1 MKAAQRHRL
10 ILLVLASIC
19 FLLFCSSTVQAEPSS
34 EAFSMQDA
42 MKYLDVD
49 TLEAYKGHLDDEIS
63 AGLEIKSLREWL
75 GEFSQGNWKLDIKE
89 LGPRIL
95 QLFFREVAAN
105 SGLLGKLIILSVIS
119 ALLLNLQ
126 NAFSKSV
133 SKISYLATFLALSAI
148 ALGSF
153 KVVLSIAQ
161 ETITN
166 MVTFMTAMLPQVMVL
181 VAGLGGINSSVM
193 LFPLLMS
200 AATFCA
206 GAIKDIVFPLIL
218 VAVILSLLN
227 QMSETVQ
234 VERLAKVMG
243 RVAQIALGFFLTI
256 FVGIATLRAVYA
268 SVLDNVT
275 LRTTRFITDNAV
287 PLVGK
292 MVGDTIEV
300 AAGYVIMLKH
310 AVSIYGVLI
319 ILGII
324 LLPLI
329 KIAAIVIIYKI
340 VAAIVEPM
348 GDARTAAV
356 LDTMSNYLAMI
367 LAATAGVAL
376 MFFFM
381 IAIIAG
387 MSNGLG
393 MLR

>member
-1 MKAAQRHRL
+1 MKAAQRHCL
-10 ILLVLASIC
+10 IILTSIC
-19 FLLFCSSTVQAEPSS
+19 FLLFCSSVVQAEPSS
-34 EAFSMQDA
+34 EVFSMQDA
-42 MKYLDVD
+42 MKYLDID
-49 TLEAYKGHLDDEIS
+49 TLEAYKGHLDEEIS
-63 AGLEIKSLREWL
+63 AGLEIKSAREWL
-75 GEFSQGNWKLDIKE
+75 GEFAQGNWKLEIKE
-89 LGPRIL
+89 LGQSIL
-95 QLFFREVAAN
+95 RLFFREVVAN
-105 SGLLGKLIILSVIS
+105 SGLLGKLIILSVLS

-153 KVVLSIAQ
+153 KVALSIAQ
-161 ETITN
+161 ETITS
-166 MVTFMTAMLPQVMVL
+166 MVTFMTAMLPQMMVL
-181 VAGLGGINSSVM
+181 VAGLGGINTSVM

-206 GAIKDIVFPLIL
+206 GAIKDVVFPLIL
-218 VAVILSLLN
+218 MAVILSLLN
-227 QMSETVQ
+227 QMSETVK

-300 AAGYVIMLKH
+300 AAGYVVMLKH

-329 KIAAIVIIYKI
+329 KIAVMVIIYKI

-356 LDTMSNYLAMI
+356 LDTMSSYLAMI

-387 MSNGLG
+387 MSNGLS

>member
-1 MKAAQRHRL
+1 M
-10 ILLVLASIC
+10 
-19 FLLFCSSTVQAEPSS
+19 
-34 EAFSMQDA
+34 
-42 MKYLDVD
+42 
-49 TLEAYKGHLDDEIS
+49 
-63 AGLEIKSLREWL
+63 
-75 GEFSQGNWKLDIKE
+75 
-89 LGPRIL
+89 
-95 QLFFREVAAN
+95 
-105 SGLLGKLIILSVIS
+105 
-119 ALLLNLQ
+119 
-126 NAFSKSV
+126 
-133 SKISYLATFLALSAI
+133 
-148 ALGSF
+148 
-153 KVVLSIAQ
+153 
-161 ETITN
+161 
-166 MVTFMTAMLPQVMVL
+166 
-181 VAGLGGINSSVM
+181 
-193 LFPLLMS
+193 
-200 AATFCA
+200 
-206 GAIKDIVFPLIL
+206 
-218 VAVILSLLN
+218 AVILSLLN
-227 QMSETVQ
+227 QMSETVK

-300 AAGYVIMLKH
+300 AAGYVVMLKH

-329 KIAAIVIIYKI
+329 KIAVMVIIYKI

-356 LDTMSNYLAMI
+356 LDTMSSYLAMI

-387 MSNGLG
+387 MSNGLS

>member
-95 QLFFREVAAN
+95 RLFFREVAAN